1 MVPIV
6 KVGDT
11 LVCQNCNSK
20 QATLHFTKAI
30 NGKKTEVHLCQQC
43 AEENGYTSFF
53 QSSQSSFS
61 FHDLL
66 AGLLHGEQPMFEKQE
81 NRFTPQEVL
90 QCSSC
95 HTTYE
100 QFANR
105 GRFGCSLCYD
115 TFKGKL
121 QPMLKRLHG
130 GYTSHHGKI
139 PSRMGGNIH
148 LRKELDD
155 LKQKLKQCIEQEAFE
170 EAAKLRDEVRRIENR
185 LSEHREGE

>member
-1 MVPIV
+1 MI
-6 KVGDT
+6 
-11 LVCQNCNSK
+11 CQNCNSK

-43 AEENGYTSFF
+43 AGESGYTSFF

-66 AGLLHGEQPMFEKQE
+66 AGLLHGEQPKFEKQTT
-81 NRFTPQEVL
+81 RFTESKPL
-90 QCSSC
+90 QCPTC
-95 HTTYE
+95 NTTYE

-105 GRFGCSLCYD
+105 GRFGCSSCYE

-130 GYTSHHGKI
+130 GYINHHGKI
-139 PSRMGGNIH
+139 PKRIGGNIH
-148 LRKELDD
+148 LKKELDD
-155 LKQKLKQCIEQEAFE
+155 LKQKLKRCIEQEAFE
-170 EAAKLRDEVRRIENR
+170 EAAKVRDEIRHIENR
-185 LSEHREGE
+185 LSKHRKGE